1 MNDHALLREYA
12 EAGSQTAFGQLVE
25 RHVAL
30 VYSAAR
36 RRLGDAQLAE
46 DADELRTQM
55 KHLNKIVKE

>member
-46 DADELRTQM
+46 GDLDLNPCPNPLRMRMT
-55 KHLNKIVKE
+55 